1 MFGLR
6 LRCSTLR
13 YVVAATAHIP
23 SLPRI
28 LLQAALH
35 YVAARGCVPLPSVTT
50 EEEAL
55 ELTGAMGWEIGL
67 DELEALHEQARK

>member
-1 MFGLR
+1 
-6 LRCSTLR
+6 
-13 YVVAATAHIP
+13 
-23 SLPRI
+23 
-28 LLQAALH
+28 
-35 YVAARGCVPLPSVTT
+35 VTT